1 MQLCIFEDK
10 EYFKF
15 EPLVFCRPVFDLKV
29 GASTIRE
36 KIADSL
42 NFDSYT
48 LLCRDYLKKTLNNQN
63 PAILINE
70 FLEDDY
76 LFVNGRIFPNSELKS
91 FLPDLFQ
98 GNLLLKNAD
107 VILAAYLSKDL
118 IKKYFRVENPEFMD
132 ELFNNLP
139 SQETELDYF
148 TYCWDLIN
156 QNENF
161 IKQDFDL
168 YKSNYSN
175 KKSVNKENNFHLIN
189 EEKIFISDSSK
200 IGYGVV
206 LDALSGPIII
216 DENAAIMH
224 NTVIYGPCYIGKNA
238 FVKSN
243 TTIYGGTSI
252 GNYCKVAGEVSNSIL
267 MDFSNKQH
275 DGFLG
280 HSFLGSWVNLGAGTV
295 TSNLKNNYSKIRAEL
310 SFGTIKTDLQ
320 FLGLLA
326 GDHSKSAIGTRFNTA
341 TIVGFSSNIFGSG
354 FTDKF
359 IPSFAWG
366 SINSKDVYQVD
377 KAIEVAKI
385 VLSRRNKNFTQKDYN
400 LFLTIFNHTASIR
413 EKYGYK

>member
-10 EYFKF
+10 ECFKF
-15 EPLVFCRPVFDLKV
+15 EPLVFSRPVFDLKV

-36 KIADSL
+36 KIANSL

-48 LLCRDYLKKTLNNQN
+48 LLCRGNLKETLSNQN
-63 PAILINE
+63 PAILINQ

-76 LFVNGRIFPNSELKS
+76 LFVNGRIFPNSKLKS
-91 FLPDLFQ
+91 FLPDSFQ

-107 VILAAYLSKDL
+107 VILAAYVSKDL
-118 IKKYFRVENPEFMD
+118 IKKYFRIENPEFKE
-132 ELFNNLP
+132 ELFINFP
-139 SQETELDYF
+139 SHKIDLNYF
-148 TYCWDLIN
+148 TYSWDLIN

-161 IKQDFDL
+161 INQDFDL
-168 YKSNYSN
+168 FVNNYSN
-175 KKSVNKENNFHLIN
+175 KKSDKKEDNFHLIN

-206 LDALSGPIII
+206 LDASGGPIII
-216 DENAAIMH
+216 DEKAVIMH

-238 FVKSN
+238 LVKSN

-252 GNYCKVAGEVSNSIL
+252 GNYCKVAGEISNSIL

-280 HSFLGSWVNLGAGTV
+280 NSFLGSWVNLGAGTI
-295 TSNLKNNYSKIRAEL
+295 TSNLKNNYSKIQAEL
-310 SFGTIKTDLQ
+310 SFSSVKTDLQ

-354 FTDKF
+354 LTDKF

-366 SINSKDVYQVD
+366 SINSKDVYQLD
-377 KAIEVAKI
+377 KAVEVAKI
-385 VLSRRNKNFTQKDYN
+385 VFSRRNKEFTQNDYN
-400 LFLTIFNHTASIR
+400 LFLSIFNQTVSIR